1 MAHHAYY
8 VTGNLEEGIKRACLF
23 VEREL
28 KLTTSGNPDVTIF
41 RFPGFSVTEA
51 RRLITYEMQMP
62 VAGDQKAI
70 IIATSRL
77 FHEAQNAMLK
87 LFEEPH
93 EGTTLFLVIPS
104 EGVLLPT
111 LKSRLIALPESEEK
125 GTERAREFLSLS
137 TDERRTYLEK
147 IVTRSKSEKA
157 GEKQAARQDALIL
170 LQELVQVVY
179 ASKVRKGEEHMKA
192 SLLTDLI
199 SFTEILHER
208 SAPLK
213 LIFEHLLLVLPDP
226 RSLPRATV

>member
-8 VTGNLEEGIKRACLF
+8 VTGDLEEGIQHALSF

-28 KLTTSGNPDVTIF
+28 KLSTTGNPDVTIF
-41 RFPGFSVTEA
+41 RFPGFTVTDA
-51 RRLITYEMQMP
+51 RRLIAYEMQMP
-62 VAGDQKAI
+62 VAGEQKAI

-87 LFEEPH
+87 LFEEPR
-93 EGTTLFLVIPS
+93 EGTTLFLIIPS

-111 LKSRLIALPESEEK
+111 LKSRLIALPKSEEK
-125 GTERAREFLSLS
+125 GTERAREFLALS
-137 TDERRTYLEK
+137 TDDRRTCLEK

-170 LQELVQVVY
+170 LQELVQEVY
-179 ASKVRKGEEHMKA
+179 AHNVKKGDENMKT
-192 SLLTDLI
+192 SLLTDLL
-199 SFTEILHER
+199 SFTEVLHER

-226 RSLPRATV
+226 QRLPRATV